1 MRRILLPLALAAA
14 FSAGMAQAQTFS
26 SLEERMTE
34 SEFKAAGLDKLS
46 EEELAALNA
55 WVAQELGRNAL
66 PAATPRADDRIG
78 FSSSS
83 LFGDGEGEVR
93 SFIPGEFRGWSRKG
107 EAITLANGQV
117 WEIVDS
123 ASRLRVN
130 LTDPQVVITQG
141 ALGAWYLRVE
151 GYNTRVNVRR
161 IK

>member
-34 SEFKAAGLDKLS
+34 SEFRAAGLDKLS
-46 EEELAALNA
+46 EEELAAL
-55 WVAQELGRNAL
+55 
-66 PAATPRADDRIG
+66 
-78 FSSSS
+78 
-83 LFGDGEGEVR
+83 
-93 SFIPGEFRGWSRKG
+93 PGEFRGWSRKG